1 MPPLVALHL
10 VPRIAPLERGDDAEM
25 AAALSRALARAGERV
40 TVVTRR
46 PAGISDGE
54 LDRVGLARRLD
65 PLEVGGASLIVR
77 EGRVAGGAVPIFAL
91 EGRGA
96 GSAGSAGSIDDDELL
111 ASAAL
116 ELCHRRGTWPDLV
129 RAWDDAPHI
138 VAHAEERPPPEGRAV
153 PASVLLLRDAGGRP
167 VTPALRDAIAA
178 AHRIALPSPSFADE
192 VLQRGEGELV
202 ELLRAAPDKLRGVAS
217 AIDEARW
224 NPARDPHLPAPLD
237 TSDPSRLRDGK
248 AEVKRALRRDLGLPS
263 IGAPLACVLG
273 DIDLLDRDAAEALAH
288 AGAQLV
294 FLHEPGARPG
304 GEQVAIDLAHDHPM
318 RVRSLAADLA
328 LHHRAVAAADI
339 ALFCQRYVPRAFSPL
354 YAMPYGA
361 VPVAPRSGAFADS
374 IVDWDPE
381 TETGTGRRRSRP
393 RCAARSAPRPASRG
407 PTWSAGSPP
416 ATSPRAPP
424 AFATPSSGAKPSA
437 PADQRAKK
445 LPPPARSLQC
455 PTL

>member
-46 PAGISDGE
+46 PAGISDGD

-65 PLEVGGASLIVR
+65 PLEVDGASLIVR

-91 EGRGA
+91 EGRG
-96 GSAGSAGSIDDDELL
+96 GGSIDDNELL

-138 VAHAEERPPPEGRAV
+138 VAHAEERPPPEGRSV

-178 AHRIALPSPSFADE
+178 AHRIALPSPSYAE
-192 VLQRGEGELV
+192 EILQRGEGELV

-224 NPARDPHLPAPLD
+224 NPARDPHLPAMLD
-237 TSDPSRLRDGK
+237 ASDPSRLRDGK
-248 AEVKRALRRDLGLPS
+248 AEVKRALRRDLGLSS

-304 GEQVAIDLAHDHPM
+304 SEQVAIDLAHDHPM

-339 ALFCQRYVPRAFSPL
+339 ALFCQRYLPRAFSPL

-381 TETGTGRRRSRP
+381 TETGSGFLYAPHRPEEIPAALRRAVRAAGGESWTHLVGRVASSDVSSRTAGVRHAELGREAVRASRP
-393 RCAARSAPRPASRG
+393 ANQEVA
-407 PTWSAGSPP
+407 
-416 ATSPRAPP
+416 APP
-424 AFATPSSGAKPSA
+424 
-437 PADQRAKK
+437 
-445 LPPPARSLQC
+445 
-455 PTL
+455 

>member
-40 TVVTRR
+40 AVVTRR
-46 PAGISDGE
+46 PAGISDGD

-65 PLEVGGASLIVR
+65 PLEVDGASLTVR
-77 EGRVAGGAVPIFAL
+77 EGRVSGGAVPIFAL
-91 EGRGA
+91 EGRG
-96 GSAGSAGSIDDDELL
+96 IDDDELL

-167 VTPALRDAIAA
+167 VTSALRDAVAA

-192 VLQRGEGELV
+192 VLQRGEGELI

-217 AIDEARW
+217 GIDEARW
-224 NPARDPHLPAPLD
+224 NPARDPHLPAALD
-237 TSDPSRLRDGK
+237 TSDPARLREGK

-263 IGAPLACVLG
+263 AGAPLVAVLG

-318 RVRSLAADLA
+318 RVRSLAADLQ
-328 LHHRAVAAADI
+328 LHHRAVAAADV
-339 ALFCQRYVPRAFSPL
+339 ALFCHRYLPRGFSPL
-354 YAMPYGA
+354 YPMPYGA

-374 IVDWDPE
+374 IVDWDAE
-381 TETGTGRRRSRP
+381 TETGSGFLYAPHRPEDIPAALRRAVRAATSGEAWTRLVARVAASDVSWRTAGVRHAELGREAVR
-393 RCAARSAPRPASRG
+393 ASREVAA
-407 PTWSAGSPP
+407 PT
-416 ATSPRAPP
+416 
-424 AFATPSSGAKPSA
+424 
-437 PADQRAKK
+437 
-445 LPPPARSLQC
+445 
-455 PTL
+455 

>member
-10 VPRIAPLERGDDAEM
+10 APRVAPLERGDDAEM
-25 AAALSRALARAGERV
+25 AAALSRSLARAGERV
-40 TVVTRR
+40 AVVTRR
-46 PAGISDGE
+46 PAGTSDGD

-65 PLEVGGASLIVR
+65 PLAVDGASLTVR
-77 EGRVAGGAVPIFAL
+77 EGRVAGGAVPIFSL
-91 EGRGA
+91 EGKG
-96 GSAGSAGSIDDDELL
+96 IEDDELL
-111 ASAAL
+111 AAAAL
-116 ELCHRRGTWPDLV
+116 ELCHRRGIWPDLV

-138 VAHAEERPPPEGRAV
+138 VAHAEERTPPSGRPV

-167 VTPALRDAIAA
+167 VSPALRDAIAA

-192 VLQRGEGELV
+192 ILQRGEGELV

-217 AIDEARW
+217 GIDDARW
-224 NPARDPHLPAPLD
+224 NPARDPHLPASLD
-237 TSDPSRLRDGK
+237 PGDPARFREGK

-263 IGAPLACVLG
+263 IAAPLVSVLG
-273 DIDLLDRDAAEALAH
+273 EIDLLDRDAAEALAH

-294 FLHEPGARPG
+294 FLHDPGARPG

-339 ALFCQRYVPRAFSPL
+339 ALVCHRYQPLGFSPL
-354 YAMPYGA
+354 YPMPYGA

-381 TETGTGRRRSRP
+381 TETGSGFLYAPHRPEEIPAALRRAVRAASGSDAWARLVARVAEADVSWRTAGVRHAELGREAVRASRP
-393 RCAARSAPRPASRG
+393 ANQEVA
-407 PTWSAGSPP
+407 
-416 ATSPRAPP
+416 
-424 AFATPSSGAKPSA
+424 A
-437 PADQRAKK
+437 PA
-445 LPPPARSLQC
+445 
-455 PTL
+455 